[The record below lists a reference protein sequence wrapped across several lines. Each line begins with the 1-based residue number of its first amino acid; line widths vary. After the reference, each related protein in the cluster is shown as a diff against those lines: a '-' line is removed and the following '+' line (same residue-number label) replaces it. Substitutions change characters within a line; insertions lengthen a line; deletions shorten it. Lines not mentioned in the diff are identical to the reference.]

1 MMPKTVDFMLISTN
15 WDTVVDNALKLFLE
29 SNYSDGFWHM
39 NPLHI
44 HGSIDDESTLYL
56 PTEVTRESYRTVK
69 EDQAIGEIHGS
80 IMKGLEKV
88 ERVVIYGLS
97 LSPLDAELS
106 QTLASGWDNKN
117 LKDIFVI
124 DPNHA
129 VIAERVK
136 ILLYDPGIVKIRGLH
151 PSDLDKSYIY

>member
-1 MMPKTVDFMLISTN
+1 MPNTGDFMLISTN
-15 WDTVVDNALKLFLE
+15 WDTVIDDALKHFLE
-29 SNYSDGFWHM
+29 SNFSNGFWHM
-39 NPLHI
+39 YPLHI
-44 HGSIDDESTLYL
+44 HGSINDENTLYL
-56 PTEVTRESYRTVK
+56 PTEVTRESYRTMK

-88 ERVVIYGLS
+88 EKVVIYGLS

-117 LKDIFVI
+117 LRNIVVV
-124 DPNHA
+124 DPNHE

-136 ILLYDPGIVKIRGLH
+136 ILLYNPGTVKIRGFH
-151 PSDLDKSYIY
+151 PNDLNKPFNY